1 MPGPHSH
8 TADARTWWL
17 LLLACAAILLWLLHA
32 ELLFTATVP
41 AGYDLT
47 GHIAP
52 IADLCDRLLP
62 QLRVHGW
69 SAQWFAGFPLFYF
82 YFPLPALLT
91 ALISLALP
99 LGSALKIVTVSGL
112 LALPFACYALL
123 RALRLSRAQAAVGA
137 SIAATFLLMQS
148 FWFLGGNIASTLAGE
163 FAMSI
168 SLTLSIF
175 YLAVVVRAPNS
186 LRGALLPGA
195 LLAAVALSHLVTTFA
210 IVLVTATMLL
220 ASAHRR
226 VVIASWV
233 IGFLLAAFWAL
244 PFLLRHG
251 EMAQVYNQA
260 DRSLREVLPL
270 ELWPVLIP
278 ALAGMLTL
286 RRERTALPLLL
297 LTLSGL
303 AGYLFADRL
312 VYPGRFLPYWF
323 IGIHLLAG
331 YGIAR
336 LVFTGSRHVLPVL
349 ALAAPLLMLNAV
361 RGTGYLR
368 DWSQSTFAGIEARP
382 SWPALQQLYA
392 QLQQG
397 SGRIYWEQAPD
408 KLAMLGSRNL
418 AAATPYFAQ
427 NQQVLNGLWSES
439 SALHGEL
446 NAIDS
451 LVARAA
457 AATTSAGEAPMNA
470 ALTRLHTLGVD
481 RFIALNRTTAATL
494 ARAPGV
500 QLVQAAGPFAL
511 FNIASAPLV
520 EAQSADAQVEVLE
533 WSAERIRFRTDAP
546 GRPHI
551 VRMVHFPNWRV
562 HGGGEVQRGPNGL
575 MLVTPAMREATLEFG
590 RTWVELLGATVSLL
604 AALGLVAFAARLLP
618 GKGHARE
625 QG

>member
-1 MPGPHSH
+1 MPDTHSH
-8 TADARTWWL
+8 TADRRAWWL
-17 LLLACAAILLWLLHA
+17 LLLVCAAILLWLLHA

-47 GHIAP
+47 GHIMP
-52 IADLCDRLLP
+52 IAELRDRLLP

-91 ALISLALP
+91 ALLSLVLP

-112 LALPFACYALL
+112 LALPFAFYALL
-123 RALRLSRAQAAVGA
+123 RALDLSRAQAAVGA

-175 YLAVVVRAPNS
+175 YLAVVLRAPNS

-220 ASAHRR
+220 APARRR
-226 VVIASWV
+226 VVITSWV

-251 EMAQVYNQA
+251 EMAQVYNHA
-260 DRSLREVLPL
+260 DRSVREVLPL

-278 ALAGMLTL
+278 ALAGVLAL

-336 LVFTGSRHVLPVL
+336 IVIGGSRHVLPVL

-361 RGTGYLR
+361 RGVGYLR

-382 SWPALQQLYA
+382 SWPALQQLYTE
-392 QLQQG
+392 LQSG

-418 AAATPYFAQ
+418 AAATPYFAE

-439 SALHGEL
+439 SSVHDEL
-446 NAIDS
+446 VAIDS
-451 LVARAA
+451 LVARVAADTTGAA
-457 AATTSAGEAPMNA
+457 AASMKG
-470 ALTRLHTLGVD
+470 ALARLHSLGVT
-481 RFIALNRTTAATL
+481 RFIALNRTTAAAL

-500 QLVQAAGPFAL
+500 QLVRASGPFAL
-511 FNIASAPLV
+511 FNIPAAAMV
-520 EAQSADAQVEVLE
+520 DAQSANAQVEVLE
-533 WSAERIRFRTDAP
+533 WSDERIRFRSNAP

-551 VRMVHFPNWRV
+551 VRMAYFPNWRLS
-562 HGGGEVQRGPNGL
+562 GGEVQRGPNAL
-575 MLVTPAMREATLEFG
+575 LLVTPATREVKLEFR
-590 RTWVELLGATVSLL
+590 RTWVELLGATISLL
-604 AALGLVAFAARLLP
+604 AALGLIAFAARMLP